1 MAYQCFSDNPPSLFD
16 NIFDNIDLLARHSDD
31 GAENAKGGELSP
43 SQFDSLSE
51 YVLAV
56 AERTC
61 TTCQLDGRRV
71 KILSDRLGLL
81 NVRREKTL
89 EEMGAEL
96 EVSRERVRQI
106 SSKLE
111 SGLFS
116 GNGKAMFARFVDNV
130 KEIFARHNWVIKS
143 EDLADE
149 VNAAYGWS
157 GTTAFSVRRLLGY
170 CGITIEHNDSGR
182 DAWMSGGW
190 IENRYGIFL
199 KHLNDESVPIASLAQ
214 DEVLKNADALGLEG
228 MSEDEYRF
236 LVQRAFDRDLRASG
250 ENKSRWSLFLKLR
263 CGMDVGDAAMRRYSV
278 ARALR
283 KVGMNG
289 LSHAELADTCWKIDS
304 VDIGDEHLL
313 KADANPLEKFDMDG
327 TGARLLIY
335 DFGDA
340 THERRYSLDV
350 FFKDENLIR
359 VVKEA
364 GNGLRKHMEENSLG
378 AASITRLVDE
388 INDCLPEPYASVGLP
403 SACVYWLMREH
414 NVAGLKYFGHPNVA
428 HPDILD
434 SNGSAPEMALGWVV
448 YEYFSKAGYKTAT
461 WGQVQDFCEV
471 MLGMN
476 RTVASGSV
484 MQWVMRERVVDC
496 EGLYRLNPPDDTIDV
511 PNVLLKGGKID
522 SELSFVRSK
531 IPLGM
536 ELDDNGKALN
546 FSTYVRLFLLALAK
560 SDYAFTEDEE
570 RNHADS
576 GWCGENL
583 GPNKAVFVRAELG
596 SIRPNMGYWRVTYR
610 VGKADYWVNS
620 SWPDK
625 YKGLFDDWAQAIA
638 EQAGFEFEPYEIQ
651 SVTTI
656 DEASESNEKEEKKC
670 HDAECIEKALEAFEA
685 GRWEAGLSFAED
697 ADIEDARIQYWMGYC
712 FEHGKGA
719 AQNLKEAF
727 RCYKNSAEGG
737 DAKGQFCLAEMFA
750 DIAGRWFDREKAFRW
765 YMAAAEDGHGEAQY
779 RLGFC
784 YEHGEG
790 VGVNFA
796 EAFRWYTASA
806 EQGESYG
813 QYYLAEMYA
822 SGHGVDRDVAKARYW
837 YRKAIEQG
845 NIDAEEG
852 LSFLE
857 GVEENDDETENV
869 GLPLEAGVMPE
880 LAPEEEGASDED
892 KGIDAEEDEDQLVKQ
907 TLDAFENNAWAK
919 GMVYA
924 EKTDKSDSEIQFYM
938 GYCYE
943 NGLGTEK
950 DGGEAFRWYGK
961 AVSQGHVKAM
971 LRLAG
976 MYEHGDWVDYNLEE
990 AARLYVCAAIKGD
1003 GAARQRIG
1011 ELAEDE
1017 DSIEAV
1023 VYQVK
1028 NAFGKGEWAKVVWIS
1043 FLTDM
1048 TDARLQYYIGY
1059 CCENGLGLEK
1069 DLDAA
1074 REWYRKSAEHFI
1086 FKHENY

>member
-16 NIFDNIDLLARHSDD
+16 NIDLLARHSDD
-31 GAENAKGGELSP
+31 GVENAKGGELSP

-61 TTCQLDGRRV
+61 TTCQLDERRV

-116 GNGKAMFARFVDNV
+116 GNGKAMFAEFVDDV
-130 KEIFARHNWVIKS
+130 KEIFSRHNWVAKS
-143 EDLADE
+143 EALADE
-149 VNAAYGWS
+149 VNAVYGWS
-157 GTTAFSVRRLLGY
+157 GTTDFSVRRLLGY
-170 CGITIEHNDSGR
+170 CGMEIEHNDSDR
-182 DAWMSGGW
+182 DAWMSDGRIGK
-190 IENRYGIFL
+190 RYETFLGI
-199 KHLNDESVPIASLAQ
+199 LNDESVPIESLAQ
-214 DEVLKNADALGLEG
+214 EEVLKNADALGLEG
-228 MSEDEYRF
+228 ITEDEYMF
-236 LVQRAFDRDLRASG
+236 LVYRAFDKNLRSSG
-250 ENKSRWSLFLKLR
+250 ENRSRWSLFLKLR
-263 CGMDVGDAAMRRYSV
+263 CGMYVGDAAMRRYSV
-278 ARALR
+278 AKALR
-283 KVGMNG
+283 KAGMRG
-289 LSHAELADTCWKIDS
+289 LTHAEIADACWEADS
-304 VDIGDEHLL
+304 VVIGEEHLL

-350 FFKDENLIR
+350 FFKDEELVR
-359 VVKEA
+359 VVTEA
-364 GNGLRKHMEENSLG
+364 GVRLRRHMEGNCLG
-378 AASITRLVDE
+378 AANITRLVDE
-388 INDCLPEPYASVGLP
+388 INDCVPEPYASEGLP
-403 SACVYWLMREH
+403 SACVYWLMREQ
-414 NVAGLKYFGHPNVA
+414 NVGGLRYYDHPNVA

-434 SNGSAPEMALGWVV
+434 ENGNPPQKALSWVL
-448 YEYFSKAGYKTAT
+448 YKYFQKAGHETAT
-461 WGQVQDFCEV
+461 WGQLIDFCEV
-471 MLGMN
+471 MLGMD
-476 RTVASGSV
+476 RVIAAATVMPPV
-484 MQWVMRERVVDC
+484 MGDKIAVDG
-496 EGLYRLNPPDDTIDV
+496 ESQYRLKAPDETV
-511 PNVLLKGGKID
+511 EPPNVLLEGGNID
-522 SELSFVRSK
+522 AELTFSEPRL
-531 IPLGM
+531 PLGM
-536 ELDDNGKALN
+536 ELGDDGKALI
-546 FSTYVRLFLLALAK
+546 FSTYVRLFLIELAK
-560 SDYAFTEDEE
+560 SGYAFTEDEE
-570 RNHADS
+570 RELDDAA
-576 GWCGENL
+576 WCGKNL
-583 GPNKAVFVRAELG
+583 GPNKAVFVRAEPG
-596 SIRPNMGYWRVTYR
+596 STRPSMGYWRVTYH
-610 VGKADYWVNS
+610 VGNSDYWVNS
-620 SWPDK
+620 SWPYK
-625 YKGLFDDWAQAIA
+625 YKGLFDKWARAIA
-638 EQAGFEFEPYEIQ
+638 ERAGFEFEPYEIQ
-651 SVTTI
+651 SETTI
-656 DEASESNEKEEKKC
+656 DEASESNAKEEKKC
-670 HDAECIEKALEAFEA
+670 HDAECMEKALEAFEA
-685 GRWEAGLSFAED
+685 GRWEDGLSFAEG
-697 ADIEDARIQYWMGYC
+697 ADTEDARIQYWMGYC
-712 FEHGKGA
+712 FEHGKVVA
-719 AQNLKEAF
+719 RNLKEAF

-750 DIAGRWFDREKAFRW
+750 DIAGMWFDREKAFRW
-765 YMAAAEDGHGEAQY
+765 YMAAAENGHGEAQY

-790 VGVNFA
+790 VGVDLA

-822 SGHGVDRDVAKARYW
+822 SGHGVDRNVDKARYW

-857 GVEENDDETENV
+857 GVEEMDNETENV
-869 GLPLEAGVMPE
+869 GSPLEAGVMPE

-1023 VYQVK
+1023 VCQVK
-1028 NAFGKGEWAKVVWIS
+1028 DAFENGEWAKVVWIA

-1059 CCENGLGLEK
+1059 CCENGLGMSK

-1074 REWYRKSAEHFI
+1074 REWYRKSAEHSI
-1086 FKHENY
+1086 FKHDNL